1 MKCPVTAGSLRL
13 YPFSDRADLT
23 VDPTYGDLRSK
34 EPVARVRMP
43 YGGGD
48 AWLVTRHADAR
59 KALSDPRLSIAAGAG
74 RDVPRASPRI
84 QEADGLMGMP
94 PEAHARLR
102 RLVATAFTPK
112 RVRDIAPRVAEIA
125 DRLVDDVIETGPPA
139 DLVRQIALPV
149 PVTIICEMM
158 GVATEEQPIFR
169 AFSDALMSSTRYSD
183 DEVEQAV
190 QEFIAYLGGLLAH
203 RRANRTDDLIGA
215 LIEARDDG
223 DRLSEEELIMLT
235 GGLLVG
241 GHETTASQIASH
253 LFVLLRDRTRYETL
267 CARPELIPTAVE
279 ELLRIA
285 PMWATVG
292 PTRIA
297 TEDLELNGA
306 TIRAGDA
313 VIFSLTS
320 ANLDDDA
327 FPDAADVV
335 LDREPNPHIA
345 FGYGPHFCIGA
356 SLARLEI
363 QATIGALV
371 RRLPNLRLA
380 VKENELEWHR
390 GMMVRSLVTLP
401 VRW

>member
-1 MKCPVTAGSLRL
+1 MECPVTAEFSRS
-13 YPFSDRADLT
+13 YPFSNRTDLT
-23 VDPTYGDLRSK
+23 VDPTYAELRSK

-84 QEADGLMGMP
+84 QEAEGLMGMP

-112 RVRDIAPRVAEIA
+112 RIRDIAPRVAGIV
-125 DRLVDDVIETGPPA
+125 DGLVDDLIHADPPA
-139 DLVRQIALPV
+139 DLVRQVARPV
-149 PVTIICEMM
+149 PVKTICALM
-158 GVATEEQPIFR
+158 GVPTEDQHIFR
-169 AFSDALMSSTRYSD
+169 VFSEVLMSSTRYTD
-183 DEVEQAV
+183 DQVEQAV
-190 QEFIAYLGGLLAH
+190 QDFTGYLGGLLAQ
-203 RRANRTDDLIGA
+203 RRANRTEDLIGA
-215 LIEARDDG
+215 MLEARDND
-223 DRLSEEELIMLT
+223 DRLSEDELIMLT

-253 LFVLLRDRTRYETL
+253 IFVLLRERTRYEKL
-267 CARPELIPTAVE
+267 CAQPELIPTAVE
-279 ELLRIA
+279 ELLRVS

-292 PTRIA
+292 PTRVA

-306 TIRAGDA
+306 SIRAGDA

-320 ANLDDDA
+320 ANLDEDA
-327 FPDAADVV
+327 FPDATEVV

-345 FGYGPHFCIGA
+345 FGHGPHFCVGA

-363 QATIGALV
+363 QATIEALV
-371 RRLPNLRLA
+371 RRLPGLRLA
-380 VKENELEWHR
+380 VKEDELEWHQ
-390 GMMVRSLVTLP
+390 GMIIRSLVSLP
-401 VRW
+401 VKW

>member
-1 MKCPVTAGSLRL
+1 MECPVTARSSRF
-13 YPFSDRADLT
+13 YPFSDRADLIL
-23 VDPTYGDLRSK
+23 DPTYGELRSK

-48 AWLVTRHADAR
+48 AWLVTRHADAK

-84 QEADGLMGMP
+84 QEAEGLMGMP

-102 RLVATAFTPK
+102 RLVATAFTPR

-125 DRLVDDVIETGPPA
+125 DRLVNDVIETGPPA

-149 PVTIICEMM
+149 PITIICELM
-158 GVATEEQPIFR
+158 GVPAEDQHVFR
-169 AFSDALMSSTRYSD
+169 VFSDALMSSTRYTD
-183 DEVEQAV
+183 DEVDQAV
-190 QEFIAYLGGLLAH
+190 QEFTAYLGGLLTQ
-203 RRANRTDDLIGA
+203 RRAHRTDDLIGA

-223 DRLSEEELIMLT
+223 ERLSEEELIMLT

-253 LFVLLRDRTRYETL
+253 LLVLLRDRARYETL
-267 CARPELIPTAVE
+267 SARPELIPTAVE
-279 ELLRIA
+279 ELLRVA
-285 PMWATVG
+285 PMWVTVG

-297 TEDLELNGA
+297 TEDLELNGV

-313 VIFSLTS
+313 VIFSLSS
-320 ANLDDDA
+320 ANLDEDA
-327 FPDAADVV
+327 FPDATDVV

-345 FGYGPHFCIGA
+345 FGHGPHFCIGA
-356 SLARLEI
+356 NLARLEI
-363 QATIGALV
+363 QSTIGALV
-371 RRLPNLRLA
+371 RRLPGLRLA
-380 VKENELEWHR
+380 VEENDLEWRR
-390 GMMVRSLVTLP
+390 GMIVRSLAALP
-401 VRW
+401 VTW